1 MSDEDMSSL
10 LPDEEAAAVIDCVR
24 NLLLAYEDERPDVA
38 ADMLLEAAERWHR
51 YRITLV
57 LGISSARHMRIQL
70 ALTRAATGIPTTA
83 GFKIGGEGCDH
94 DHSMGKDPMVDALQL
109 MTANA
114 NGDKEMADALTRTAI
129 AREEEYWLDVC
140 LALVELTAEGLE
152 ASYQVPVVL
161 HHPPMFGVN

>member
-10 LPDEEAAAVIDCVR
+10 LPDEEAAAVIDVVR

-70 ALTRAATGIPTTA
+70 ALTKAATGQPAMA
-83 GFKIGGEGCDH
+83 GFEYGTF
-94 DHSMGKDPMVDALQL
+94 
-109 MTANA
+109 TAA
-114 NGDKEMADALTRTAI
+114 GDDEAGTVTPPSNVHVCS
-129 AREEEYWLDVC
+129 RE
-140 LALVELTAEGLE
+140 
-152 ASYQVPVVL
+152 
-161 HHPPMFGVN
+161 

>member
-10 LPDEEAAAVIDCVR
+10 LPDEEAAAVIDVVR

-70 ALTRAATGIPTTA
+70 ALTKAATGQPAMA
-83 GFKIGGEGCDH
+83 GFEYGKDCDH
-94 DHSMGKDPMVDALQL
+94 DHSMGNDPMVAALQL

-129 AREEEYWLDVC
+129 GREEEYWLDVC

-161 HHPPMFGVN
+161 HHPPMFGEN